1 MSDGRAEELEAAF
14 RAGFEMP
21 GYYSTGT
28 AWYHSDVRPG
38 YLEGENGTF
47 LIVRAG
53 SSELVERPAR
63 PVEGRALA
71 PKEAYAAFAEGH
83 QAGRTGELARR
94 GCDVA
99 WRNSESF
106 AAAHPGVK
114 LARGVAAADEGRR
127 ARAELRLLTAES
139 ARLQHVQSELQRVS
153 SERRDAGRKCGQALG
168 EAFSDGNAVRAALE
182 GLPPDERERMLDAL
196 AQSPASF
203 GPLRADWDS
212 ASLANAVD
220 ASRAFVTADVARQA
234 CIAWANHE
242 VEGYRTARSYTARQI
257 AHAAERSV
265 AARARRL
272 ESVLASP
279 TVDGRAALA
288 QWNLLP
294 DAEKALARAEV
305 QNVEALI
312 LDIHPETAWL
322 AADLNLCLEYNEISR
337 IHNWARVLGEDADKV
352 VEPTRQALTNLASA
366 MERAT
371 AATGALR
378 RETGTPQ
385 FPLGHEGPEQLR
397 IRAAALRSEEA
408 QPKRQKIKRPDRPPG
423 ETRTAAAALEA
434 LADAHERGTAVVEWA
449 QRELGI
455 APILRSRSLA
465 ELSDSLTEVDDWI
478 GKHAEFLRQQAATA
492 TQEHAARW
500 DQLNVAGPPPTLI
513 EIQRKVATADPAAAE
528 LARKTYPVIGAVPHT
543 SHPHHRPTRAAR
555 EPGLSR

>member
-28 AWYHSDVRPG
+28 AWYNSDMRPS

-53 SSELVERPAR
+53 ASELVERRAR
-63 PVEGRALA
+63 PVEGRTLA

-83 QAGRTGELARR
+83 RAGRTGELARR

-106 AAAHPGVK
+106 GAAHPGVK

-127 ARAELRLLTAES
+127 ARAELRLLTVES
-139 ARLQHVQSELQRVS
+139 GRLQHVRSELHRVS
-153 SERRDAGRKCGQALG
+153 HERRDAGRKCGRALS
-168 EAFSDGNAVRAALE
+168 EVFRDGTAVRAALDA
-182 GLPPDERERMLDAL
+182 LPPDERERMLDAL

-203 GPLRADWDS
+203 GQLRADWDS

-220 ASRAFVTADVARQA
+220 ASRAFVTADVARQE

-242 VEGYRTARSYTARQI
+242 VEGYRTARSYTAKQI
-257 AHAAERSV
+257 AHAAERSFAV
-265 AARARRL
+265 RVQRL
-272 ESVLASP
+272 ENVLASP
-279 TVDGRAALA
+279 SVDGRAALA

-312 LDIHPETAWL
+312 LDLHPDTAWL
-322 AADLNLCLEYNEISR
+322 AADLNRCLEYNEISR

-366 MERAT
+366 IERAT
-371 AATGALR
+371 AATGPLT
-378 RETGTPQ
+378 RETET
-385 FPLGHEGPEQLR
+385 PLGHEGPEQLR

-408 QPKRQKIKRPDRPPG
+408 RPKRQKIKRPDQPPG
-423 ETRTAAAALEA
+423 ETRAAAAALEA

-455 APILRSRSLA
+455 APIARSRSLA
-465 ELSDSLTEVDDWI
+465 ELSDSLIELDDWI
-478 GKHAEFLRQQAATA
+478 GKHAESLKQQAAAT

-500 DQLNVAGPPPTLI
+500 DELNVAGPPPTLT
-513 EIQRKVATADPAAAE
+513 EIQRKIAAADPAAAE

-543 SHPHHRPTRAAR
+543 SHPRHRPTRATR